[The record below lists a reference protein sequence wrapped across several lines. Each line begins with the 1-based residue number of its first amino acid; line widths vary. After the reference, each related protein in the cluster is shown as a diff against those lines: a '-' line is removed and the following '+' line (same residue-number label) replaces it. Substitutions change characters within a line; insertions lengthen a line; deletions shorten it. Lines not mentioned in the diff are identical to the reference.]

1 MCKVKLCFFSFPG
14 DIKQFTAKGVIFEG
28 EDEEISV
35 DEVVLAT
42 GYKIYFPYLS
52 KDIVWVE
59 DNKVE
64 LFKFAFP
71 PKLKHNSL
79 VLIGLG
85 QPVGPL
91 MPISELQ
98 SRVYALHMSG
108 KCTGRLLIW
117 MTSSLLT

>member
-1 MCKVKLCFFSFPG
+1 MCKITFYFSFPG

-28 EDEEISV
+28 EDEEVSV

-108 KCTGRLLIW
+108 KCIGSLLI
-117 MTSSLLT
+117 